1 MISVIFIPKFLIFK
15 LQLVYRRFYVSF
27 SMQLV
32 RIFQSFLLKFISTSF
47 IEFGKFPKV
56 SFLFTVFNFFKSILR
71 ELKG

>member
-32 RIFQSFLLKFISTSF
+32 RIFQSFLLKFTSF

>member
-32 RIFQSFLLKFISTSF
+32 RIFFVEIYLN
-47 IEFGKFPKV
+47 EF
-56 SFLFTVFNFFKSILR
+56 
-71 ELKG
+71 